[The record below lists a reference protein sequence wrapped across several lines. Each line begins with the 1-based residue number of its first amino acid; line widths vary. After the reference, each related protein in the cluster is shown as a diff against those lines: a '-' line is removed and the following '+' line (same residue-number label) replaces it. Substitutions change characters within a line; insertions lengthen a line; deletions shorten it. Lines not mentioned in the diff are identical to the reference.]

1 MPQFN
6 IQLIN
11 QPKETTK
18 GVEKKEVVVGAISD
32 GSTTSKIYESRAKY
46 KEDVNKNN
54 LPMGNFGSFDKPL
67 SEQEKKLKELQEEYD
82 ELLQFFVQYPD
93 PEVGSESIKKL
104 AEKENLTEAEA
115 EVFWSAQLDRA
126 DNLKLNKSFETP
138 SGQNK
143 IEDEFEGIIP
153 DLEADI
159 ENLKIKNSKPPPS
172 LRNQLDTWYERQTY
186 GRLDYKGRA
195 IISEPNKL
203 INIGQTEFRLQDF
216 AANAAESFL
225 NEYNIER
232 PTHPN
237 SKLNNITIKRA
248 YVERNSYDEHVDD
261 IYVDFFNQ
269 VLDPIK
275 NTNKIINLTQFS
287 NLFYNWFIDQGEAI
301 TDVGFLKRQA
311 LNIYNT
317 GLAFDY
323 FNINTEKDKQDIL
336 NDPRFPVINY
346 VAKINGL
353 KVDPNYPARLIADV
367 YSTELINRHMPE
379 NIKSLPSNDIPK
391 VIFTRTDVVP
401 RFSSINF
408 GQVITVGSAP
418 LFGLDQNKIY
428 KFITTMQKMYNR
440 LIKKYPT
447 YINYTMSEEFKRK
460 FETSKIK
467 RASASEGVLIKKQK
481 INNFGSQFD
490 INSFFIELYIKVRA
504 KEEGVVLSNTEIKS
518 VKNRMV
524 AISSVS
530 KIPSFF
536 TQPGLSLIDQL
547 RQTALQ
553 PDNLLELFL
562 QTKKSTAQGTKRGLV
577 FSWSRAFD

>member
-11 QPKETTK
+11 QPKEATK

-126 DNLKLNKSFETP
+126 DNLKINKSFETP

-490 INSFFIELYIKVRA
+490 INPFFIELYIKVRA

>member
-11 QPKETTK
+11 QPKEATK

-126 DNLKLNKSFETP
+126 DNLKINKSFETP

-391 VIFTRTDVVP
+391 VI
-401 RFSSINF
+401 
-408 GQVITVGSAP
+408 
-418 LFGLDQNKIY
+418 
-428 KFITTMQKMYNR
+428 
-440 LIKKYPT
+440 
-447 YINYTMSEEFKRK
+447 
-460 FETSKIK
+460 
-467 RASASEGVLIKKQK
+467 
-481 INNFGSQFD
+481 
-490 INSFFIELYIKVRA
+490 
-504 KEEGVVLSNTEIKS
+504 
-518 VKNRMV
+518 
-524 AISSVS
+524 
-530 KIPSFF
+530 
-536 TQPGLSLIDQL
+536 
-547 RQTALQ
+547 
-553 PDNLLELFL
+553 
-562 QTKKSTAQGTKRGLV
+562 
-577 FSWSRAFD
+577 

>member
-1 MPQFN
+1 
-6 IQLIN
+6 
-11 QPKETTK
+11 
-18 GVEKKEVVVGAISD
+18 
-32 GSTTSKIYESRAKY
+32 
-46 KEDVNKNN
+46 
-54 LPMGNFGSFDKPL
+54 
-67 SEQEKKLKELQEEYD
+67 
-82 ELLQFFVQYPD
+82 
-93 PEVGSESIKKL
+93 
-104 AEKENLTEAEA
+104 
-115 EVFWSAQLDRA
+115 
-126 DNLKLNKSFETP
+126 
-138 SGQNK
+138 
-143 IEDEFEGIIP
+143 GIIP

-269 VLDPIK
+269 VLDSIK

-490 INSFFIELYIKVRA
+490 INPFFIELYIKVR
-504 KEEGVVLSNTEIKS
+504 
-518 VKNRMV
+518 
-524 AISSVS
+524 
-530 KIPSFF
+530 
-536 TQPGLSLIDQL
+536 
-547 RQTALQ
+547 
-553 PDNLLELFL
+553 
-562 QTKKSTAQGTKRGLV
+562 
-577 FSWSRAFD
+577 